1 MVREPTSHCM
11 TNTDMALVHRGAYD
25 NETVPG
31 SKPYEDGLELTV
43 SLCQL
48 GVWLS
53 IPTTSFSISN
63 LPD

>member
-1 MVREPTSHCM
+1 MVRELTSHCI
-11 TNTDMALVHRGAYD
+11 TAMALVYRGAYD

-48 GVWLS
+48 G
-53 IPTTSFSISN
+53 IEC
-63 LPD
+63 